1 MQTNYQDPR
10 FRLTGHWQENSEGEL
25 VSYKRIAMA
34 AIRFRG
40 TQITVNARLDGDA
53 LWYLDDV
60 QVEPQVLADGFQFCA
75 EDGEHRLKVVLV
87 SPSRMYLRDA
97 QTDGEFLAPEER
109 PYVWMWDTHP
119 WLDSRR
125 MNSFWLWAQSVWVRS
140 MFTMSARRRIA
151 TPSLIRAWL
160 IGRSLCGH

>member
-97 QTDGEFLAPEER
+97 QD
-109 PYVWMWDTHP
+109 
-119 WLDSRR
+119 RR
-125 MNSFWLWAQSVWVRS
+125 
-140 MFTMSARRRIA
+140 
-151 TPSLIRAWL
+151 
-160 IGRSLCGH
+160 

>member
-53 LWYLDDV
+53 L
-60 QVEPQVLADGFQFCA
+60 
-75 EDGEHRLKVVLV
+75 
-87 SPSRMYLRDA
+87 
-97 QTDGEFLAPEER
+97 
-109 PYVWMWDTHP
+109 
-119 WLDSRR
+119 
-125 MNSFWLWAQSVWVRS
+125 
-140 MFTMSARRRIA
+140 
-151 TPSLIRAWL
+151 
-160 IGRSLCGH
+160 